1 MHCVATQ
8 EDSPNVNM
16 LLKALNLSESSFT
29 NRIMLLFGVKFA
41 GNFLIIAIGI
51 ICMVLG
57 SSGSTRA

>member
-1 MHCVATQ
+1 MYVATT

-29 NRIMLLFGVKFA
+29 NRIMLLFGVMFA
-41 GNFLIIAIGI
+41 VNFLIIAAGMM
-51 ICMVLG
+51 CVVLG